1 MTDQPCEC
9 LCALIQD
16 YGQEIINESSFQSL
30 LLDYFQGGFQKER
43 YIILVSISEGIP
55 DALIE
60 RNETI
65 SYDIL
70 ASQQIQKLIQLGFTG
85 DLAEWVI
92 NSWATALDCNGYKQN
107 TGSNTMNNKKMQ
119 QEIVVT
125 QDGTEVLLKP
135 DGTWEYISRGVSIDE
150 FHFRKT
156 NWGMSKR
163 QVKTTESL
171 QIEEESDDVLVYGGQ
186 LLGRNAFIVFLFVNG
201 KLARGRYVIS
211 QEHSNLTDFI
221 TDYDAL
227 RNSLMKKYG
236 EPEQSQTVWKNEL
249 YKDDPSEWGDAI
261 SYGHLVYYSTW
272 ENSETIVSLILCG
285 ENYEIQLTIEYE
297 SKELKPLLERHLEQ
311 QALDEL

>member
-1 MTDQPCEC
+1 M
-9 LCALIQD
+9 
-16 YGQEIINESSFQSL
+16 
-30 LLDYFQGGFQKER
+30 DYFQGGFKKER
-43 YIILVSISEGIP
+43 NILLVSVDENIP
-55 DALIE
+55 NMLLANKNSLPY
-60 RNETI
+60 N
-65 SYDIL
+65 IL
-70 ASQQIQKLIQLGFTG
+70 SSQQIQILIHCGFEN
-85 DLAEWVI
+85 DLAKWAVD
-92 NSWATALDCNGYKQN
+92 SWGNAFGIIFHEVNG
-107 TGSNTMNNKKMQ
+107 GRILVNNKKMQ

-163 QVKTTESL
+163 QVKTIESL

-221 TDYDAL
+221 ADYDAL
-227 RNSLMKKYG
+227 RSSLMKKYG

-297 SKELKPLLERHLEQ
+297 SKELKPLLESHLEQ